1 MKPINDLL
9 EKLIQDQEKYDFQL
23 KIEDKVFHL
32 QNVEIKKS
40 STPVTQPTT
49 RGGVYF
55 SDTTAYKI
63 KAYSTDLSL
72 VPLFPKVMLGPNTD
86 FKELQVTAI
95 SVEGGT
101 TPITLRTHLTNT
113 MQNSSKIELNMI
125 IINIKN

>member
-1 MKPINDLL
+1 MKPTNDLL
-9 EKLIQDQEKYDFQL
+9 EKLIQNQEKYAFQL
-23 KIEDKVFHL
+23 KIDDKVFHL
-32 QNVEIKKS
+32 HNVEIKKS

-72 VPLFPKVMLGPNTD
+72 IPLFSEVMLGPNTD
-86 FKELQVTAI
+86 FKELEVTAL
-95 SVEGGT
+95 SAEGGT
-101 TPITLRTHLTNT
+101 NPITLRTHLTNT

-125 IINIKN
+125 IIDVKN